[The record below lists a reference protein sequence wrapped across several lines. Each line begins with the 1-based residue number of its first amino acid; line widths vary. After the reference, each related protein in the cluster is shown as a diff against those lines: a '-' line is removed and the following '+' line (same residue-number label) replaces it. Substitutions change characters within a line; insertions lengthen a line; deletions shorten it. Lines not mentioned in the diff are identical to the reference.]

1 MMNVISHL
9 APWAGDLARP
19 GKTKIDWILLAA
31 IVPLLA
37 AGLVTMHSFSGEDH
51 FFSRQLLW
59 IGLGLV
65 VFFSASLVDFRFL
78 RRTGVVTVLYSVMCV
93 LLLFLLLVGNEI
105 RGVQSWFSLGA
116 FTFQPSDPAKLILIV
131 LLAKY
136 FTRRHVEIAHIR
148 HVIVS
153 GLYALV
159 LFLFVMFQ
167 PDFGSAIIIFL
178 IWFGMVLVSGI
189 SKRHLAIVL
198 STAVLVFAV
207 LWFFG
212 FEDYQRD
219 RILTFLHPYTDL
231 AGSGYN
237 AYQST
242 VAVGSGEWLGKG
254 IGFGTQSRL
263 KFLPEYETD
272 FIFSAYAEEW
282 GFIGVVLLVGMYGVV
297 IARVLQNATQGISN
311 FEILFGVG
319 IAVYLMS
326 HFVIHVGMNM
336 GLLPVTGLVLP
347 FMSYGGSHIVSE
359 FLGLGILMG
368 MRRYRRVVHRESVQ
382 NEFLGY

>member
-1 MMNVISHL
+1 MMNAIPQLVS
-9 APWAGDLARP
+9 GGEELARP
-19 GKTKIDWILLAA
+19 STSKIDWVLLAA
-31 IVPLLA
+31 IIPILA
-37 AGLVTMHSFSGEDH
+37 AGLVTMHSFSGDDH
-51 FFSRQLLW
+51 FFSRQLVW
-59 IGLGLV
+59 IGIGLAI
-65 VFFSASLVDFRFL
+65 FFVTSFVDFRFL
-78 RRTGVVTVLYSVMCV
+78 RRTEIIVVLYVAMCAV
-93 LLLFLLLVGNEI
+93 LAFLLIIGSEI

-116 FTFQPSDPAKLILIV
+116 FAVQPSDPAKLILIV

-136 FTRRHVEIAHIR
+136 FSRRHVEIAHAR
-148 HVIVS
+148 HVLVS
-153 GLYALV
+153 GLYALA
-159 LFLFVMFQ
+159 LFLLVMFQ

-189 SKRHLAIVL
+189 SKKHLLIVL
-198 STAVLVFAV
+198 SAGLVSFTV

-212 FEDYQRD
+212 FQDYQRT
-219 RILTFLHPYTDL
+219 RILTFLHPYTDI

-282 GFIGVVLLVGMYGVV
+282 GFVGVILLFALYGVV
-297 IARVLQNATQGISN
+297 VFRILRNATQGISN

-319 IAVYLMS
+319 IAIYFMS

-359 FLGLGILMG
+359 FLGIGILMG
-368 MRRYRRVVHRESVQ
+368 MRRYRRVVERESIQ

>member
-1 MMNVISHL
+1 MS
-9 APWAGDLARP
+9 GGEELARP
-19 GKTKIDWILLAA
+19 SMSKVDWILLAA
-31 IVPLLA
+31 IIPILA
-37 AGLVTMHSFSGEDH
+37 AGLITMHSFSGEDH
-51 FFSRQLLW
+51 FFSRQLVW
-59 IGLGLV
+59 IGIGLAIFYSV
-65 VFFSASLVDFRFL
+65 SFVDFRFL
-78 RRTGVVTVLYSVMCV
+78 RRTEIIVVLYVAMCA
-93 LLLFLLLVGNEI
+93 LLAFLLIIGNEV
-105 RGVQSWFSLGA
+105 RGVQSWFSFGA
-116 FTFQPSDPAKLILIV
+116 FTVQPSDPAKLILVV

-136 FTRRHVEIAHIR
+136 FSRRHVEIAYAR
-148 HVIVS
+148 HVLVS

-159 LFLFVMFQ
+159 LFLLVMFQ

-189 SKRHLAIVL
+189 SKKHLLIVL
-198 STAVLVFAV
+198 SAALLAFSG

-212 FEDYQRD
+212 FQDYQRA

-242 VAVGSGEWLGKG
+242 VAVGSGRWLGKG

-282 GFIGVVLLVGMYGVV
+282 GFVGVVLLFSLYGVV
-297 IARVLQNATQGISN
+297 IARILRNAMQGISN

-319 IAVYLMS
+319 LTIYFMS
-326 HFVIHVGMNM
+326 HFLIHVGMNM

-368 MRRYRRVVHRESVQ
+368 MRRYRRVVHRESIQ
-382 NEFLGY
+382 KEFLGY